1 MDIVTMFIRYVKE
14 PGVQR
19 AVVEVDVAVISK
31 PQSLMK
37 KNPTAAGS
45 GRKWLLLLMAAIPEF
60 GLFATV
66 LPEDRADLMYHR
78 YDGGGVEVDGP
89 SLLVRKSIGES
100 FSVNANYYVDH
111 ISSASVDVVSAASP
125 YTEERTETSLSVD
138 YLHNKTLMSLA
149 FTNSDES
156 DYVSD
161 TSSFSIS
168 HDMFGDLTTVTLG
181 YSVGNDDISRNG
193 DPDFS
198 VAAKRQNY
206 RLGLS
211 QILTKNTILGFGWE
225 TITDEGFLGS
235 PYRPYRYLDPLAGN
249 GYSYLPEV
257 YPKTRTSNALAFR
270 LKYYLP
276 YRAALS
282 GEYRYFNDTWGIDA
296 SNLEFGY
303 THPFREKWIFDIR
316 YRYYTQE
323 GAEFYSDLFSR
334 EAPQVYLARDK
345 ELSTFESHTIGLSM
359 SYEIKPNFWQFIDHG
374 SLNLAYDYIRFDYEN
389 FRDLTRGGVVG
400 EEPFYSFS
408 ANVIKAYLSI
418 WY

>member
-1 MDIVTMFIRYVKE
+1 MAPR
-14 PGVQR
+14 
-19 AVVEVDVAVISK
+19 VEEEVGVAVTSK
-31 PQSLMK
+31 HLSRMQKLSSPFRPGYQ
-37 KNPTAAGS
+37 
-45 GRKWLLLLMAAIPEF
+45 WLLMVLAALPGS

-66 LPEDRADLMYHR
+66 LPEDRADVMFHR

-89 SLLVRKSIGES
+89 SILVRKSVS
-100 FSVNANYYVDH
+100 DTLSLNANYYVDS
-111 ISSASVDVVSAASP
+111 ISSASVDVLSTASP
-125 YTEERTETSLSVD
+125 YDEERTETSLSMD

-149 FTNSDES
+149 LTKSDES
-156 DYVSD
+156 DYLSE
-161 TSSFSIS
+161 TGSFSIS

-193 DPDFS
+193 DPDFG
-198 VAAKRQNY
+198 VTAKRQNY

-211 QILTKNTILGFGWE
+211 QILTKNTILGVGWE
-225 TITDEGFLGS
+225 TITDEGFLNN
-235 PYRPYRYLDPLAGN
+235 PYRAYRYLDPLASN

-257 YPKTRTSNALAFR
+257 YPTTRTSNALALR

-282 GEYRYFNDTWGIDA
+282 SEYRYFNDTWGVDA
-296 SNLEFGY
+296 NNLELAY
-303 THPFREKWIFDIR
+303 THPFREKWVFDIR

-323 GAEFYSDLFSR
+323 GADFYSDLFSR
-334 EAPQVYLARDK
+334 RAPQSYLARDK
-345 ELSTFESHTIGLSM
+345 ELSSFQSHTIGLSM

-374 SLNLAYDYIRFDYEN
+374 SLNLGYDYIRFEYDD
-389 FRDLTRGGVVG
+389 FRDLTRSGVVG

-408 ANVIKAYLSI
+408 ANVIKAYISI